1 MTERMMQTNMEH
13 TKTTKSAE
21 AGQQVQ
27 ALRDQFAAQHKQ
39 SERKLN
45 VLQELL
51 DKVGKQIE
59 LQKQSNEQLI
69 EVKAKQLDELQTK
82 TAEVIAEEI
91 AHQQA
96 TDENIDNL
104 IKEKTQEIKRD
115 IQVEGGHSNEV
126 I

>member
-1 MTERMMQTNMEH
+1 MEH

-27 ALRDQFAAQHKQ
+27 ALRDQFQAQHKQ
-39 SERKLN
+39 TERKYH
-45 VLQELL
+45 VLQDLL

-69 EVKAKQLDELQTK
+69 DVKSKQLDELQTK

-91 AHQQA
+91 ANQQA
-96 TDENIDNL
+96 
-104 IKEKTQEIKRD
+104 
-115 IQVEGGHSNEV
+115 
-126 I
+126 